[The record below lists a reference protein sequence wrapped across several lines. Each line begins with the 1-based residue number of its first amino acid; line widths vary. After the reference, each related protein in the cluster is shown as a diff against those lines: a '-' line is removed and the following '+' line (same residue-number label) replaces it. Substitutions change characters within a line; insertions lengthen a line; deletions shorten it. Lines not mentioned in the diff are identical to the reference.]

1 MSLSGT
7 RLCCMWTLRRGYSMR
22 RATQRH
28 GDTQRWWRC
37 YLRLKADKNNP
48 LAEYACIIKVDVE
61 QKREYIAVDLGAESG
76 RVMLGAVSNDR
87 LSLREVYRFSNGPG
101 GGGQSLR
108 WDFDKLFSQVKGG
121 ISEAIK
127 QSDGEISGISV
138 DSWGVDFGLLGADGR
153 LIENP
158 YHYRDGRTD
167 GMMEK
172 AFELLAERE
181 IYENTGVQFMQ
192 INTVYQLLSM
202 RLADSEVLG
211 KAKTLV
217 LMADLVAY
225 YLCGEAFAGYTLAS
239 TSQLMDMRSGL
250 WSAEI
255 FDRLKLPM
263 EIMPE
268 VVKPGQVVGQL
279 KSELCAEFGCGPI
292 NMIAAGSHDT
302 ACAVAAVPA
311 RGKRWAYLSSGTWS
325 LMGTEEGQAI
335 INDKTFEYQF
345 TNEGGVE
352 DTILLLKNI
361 MGLWVLAECRRQWQ
375 REGAELS
382 YAELTAK
389 AREAEPFAAYIDP
402 DYGGFLSPG
411 DMPAKVNE
419 YLAETGQE
427 KIYDKGQMA
436 RAILESLALKYRSV
450 MEALEDVTEEA
461 IETLHIVGGGIKN
474 ELLCEFAAN
483 ATGKKVVAGPIE
495 ATSSGN
501 ILMQARATGQIGSL
515 EEIRE
520 IVGESFDIKHYQP
533 QESEQWAEHYK
544 KVKEKYGC
552 Q

>member
-1 MSLSGT
+1 
-7 RLCCMWTLRRGYSMR
+7 
-22 RATQRH
+22 
-28 GDTQRWWRC
+28 
-37 YLRLKADKNNP
+37 
-48 LAEYACIIKVDVE
+48 VE

-76 RVMLGAVSNDR
+76 RVMLGSVSAER
-87 LSLREVYRFSNGPG
+87 ISLWEAYRFSNGPIETAEG
-101 GGGQSLR
+101 LR
-108 WDFDKLFSQVKGG
+108 WDFDKLFSEAKTG
-121 ISEAIK
+121 IAEAVK
-127 QSDGEISGISV
+127 QSEGQISGMAV

-158 YHYRDGRTD
+158 YHYRDSRTD

-181 IYENTGVQFMQ
+181 IYENSGVQFMQ

-202 RLADSEVLG
+202 RLADSELLH
-211 KAKTLV
+211 KARALV

-225 YLCGEAFAGYTLAS
+225 YLCGRAFAGYTLAS
-239 TSQLMDMRSGL
+239 TSQLMDMRNGQ

-255 FDRLKLPM
+255 FDRLGLPM

-268 VVKPGQVVGQL
+268 VVKPGTVVGQL
-279 KSELCAEFGCGPI
+279 KSELCAEFGCGSI
-292 NMIAAGSHDT
+292 NVIVAGSHDT

-311 RGKRWAYLSSGTWS
+311 RGKKWAYLSSGTWS
-325 LMGTEEGQAI
+325 LMGVEAEEAI

-352 DTILLLKNI
+352 NTILLLKNI
-361 MGLWVLAECRRQWQ
+361 MGLWVLQECRRQWE
-375 REGAELS
+375 REGDDLS

-389 AREAEPFAAYIDP
+389 AEEAEPFAAYIDP

-427 KIYDKGQMA
+427 TIDDKGQMV

-450 MEALEDVTEEA
+450 MEALEDVAGET
-461 IETLHIVGGGIKN
+461 IETLHIVGGGIQN
-474 ELLCEFAAN
+474 ELLCQFAAN

-501 ILMQARATGQIGSL
+501 ILMQAKATGQIESV
-515 EEIRE
+515 EQIRR
-520 IVGESFDIKHYQP
+520 IVGRSFDIKRYEP
-533 QESEQWAEHYK
+533 ADRALWSGHYK
-544 KVKEKYGC
+544 MVKEEYGC